1 MTHGVSANTT
11 WCGLRDAAG
20 SVSYSKD
27 VEDVDCIDCFRFR
40 VRDLVEQVEELERA
54 PRCCADTIPPG
65 CRTCRCADAAEAK
78 LARCVEALRR
88 VLTEA
93 GMQAHKHGCP
103 NRLVRPARWDEHRPC
118 AGCEAEAALI
128 DTVVAKEG

>member
-40 VRDLVEQVEELERA
+40 VRDLVEQVDYWMGKEQRLRGSLKLLGTA
-54 PRCCADTIPPG
+54 
-65 CRTCRCADAAEAK
+65 RTSR
-78 LARCVEALRR
+78 
-88 VLTEA
+88 
-93 GMQAHKHGCP
+93 
-103 NRLVRPARWDEHRPC
+103 
-118 AGCEAEAALI
+118 
-128 DTVVAKEG
+128 

>member
-1 MTHGVSANTT
+1 MTDPEA
-11 WCGLRDAAG
+11 
-20 SVSYSKD
+20 YM
-27 VEDVDCIDCFRFR
+27 
-40 VRDLVEQVEELERA
+40 DLVPDEVAALREENARLRAEVDKRNREWREAIDRAGVLMQERDVARAEVARLEGA
-54 PRCCADTIPPG
+54 SVHDPG
-65 CRTCRCADAAEAK
+65 RLK
-78 LARCVEALRR
+78 EALRR